1 MYHPPSDPD
10 HRLEQVIE
18 RLRQQEIPPC
28 PDLKVFPEPRR
39 TGFDG
44 RSWALMT
51 QRMRFKKRPLPV
63 VAAALAI
70 AVGSGIILL
79 NSPSG
84 QGGSFAFAEVQQA
97 IGSSGPVKFHL
108 IRFTGDDPP
117 TVTTAMW
124 LGPDR
129 SRFELPGGDVIVE
142 DLRVQETMSVSHRD
156 RTAVI
161 EPLYVSSQYSTAKS
175 DSLQKLRNLPGQATR
190 KLGERMLDGRKVID
204 FAVKLD
210 GGESKVT
217 VDASTKLPIQIEVSY
232 PPRLGGKSIREV
244 TVDFVFDAILDESL
258 FRIVPPAGY
267 TVVRHT
273 RGEPNPQDA
282 FSLVVS
288 PETGIGPAKFGMN
301 TDDVVLAL
309 GEPNWRKEHRYANNL
324 QPQPEIRG
332 KEAGDVKYVVTELGY
347 DSRGFR
353 LTINNQSGLH
363 SIHCFNQASMGPS
376 VRGFLGKTREGI
388 ELGASPKDV
397 KRSYGEPEAKTG
409 PDDYWYAK
417 RGWQF
422 SFRDGKLVGYHVNR
436 PDPAL
441 EVEVGENG
449 TFSMKRAK

>member
-1 MYHPPSDPD
+1 MHHPSSDPD

-28 PDLKVFPEPRR
+28 PDLKVLHEPRG
-39 TGFDG
+39 TGVDG

-51 QRMRFKKRPLPV
+51 QRIRFMKRPLPV

-70 AVGSGIILL
+70 AIGSGIVLL
-79 NSPSG
+79 NWPSG
-84 QGGSFAFAEVQQA
+84 QGGSVAFAEVQKA
-97 IGSSGPVKFHL
+97 IGSSVSVKSHL

-129 SRFELPGGDVIVE
+129 LRVELPGGDVIVE
-142 DLRVQETMSVSHRD
+142 DLRRQETMSVSHRD

-161 EPLYVSSQYSTAKS
+161 KPLYVSTNYSSAKA
-175 DSLQKLRNLPGQATR
+175 DFLHKLRDLPGQATR
-190 KLGERMLDGRKVID
+190 KLGERMVDGRKAID
-204 FAVKLD
+204 FSVKLD

-244 TVDFVFDAILDESL
+244 TVNFVFDAILDESL
-258 FRIVPPAGY
+258 FRIVPPVGY
-267 TVVRHT
+267 TLVRHT
-273 RGEPNPQDA
+273 RGDPNPQDA
-282 FSLVVS
+282 SSLVVS
-288 PETGIGPAKFGMN
+288 PETGIGPARFGMN
-301 TDDVVLAL
+301 RDDVVRAL
-309 GEPNWRKEHRYANNL
+309 GEPNWSKEHRYANNL
-324 QPQPEIRG
+324 QPQPELRG
-332 KEAGDVKYVVTELGY
+332 NDAGKGKYVVTELGY

-353 LTINNQSGLH
+353 LTVNNRTGLH

-376 VRGFLGKTREGI
+376 VRGFPGKTREGI
-388 ELGASPKDV
+388 ELGASPDDV
-397 KRSYGEPEAKTG
+397 KKAYGEPEAKMG

-422 SFRDGKLVGYHVNR
+422 TFRDGKLAGYHVNR

-441 EVEVGENG
+441 EVEVHEDG
-449 TFSMKRAK
+449 TSSMRRGK

>member
-1 MYHPPSDPD
+1 M
-10 HRLEQVIE
+10 
-18 RLRQQEIPPC
+18 
-28 PDLKVFPEPRR
+28 
-39 TGFDG
+39 
-44 RSWALMT
+44 
-51 QRMRFKKRPLPV
+51 KRPFPV

-70 AVGSGIILL
+70 AIGSGIVFL

-84 QGGSFAFAEVQQA
+84 QGGSVAFAEVQKA
-97 IGSSGPVKFHL
+97 IASSGSVKFHL
-108 IRFTGDDPP
+108 IRFTGDKPP

-129 SRFELPGGDVIVE
+129 SRFELPNGDVIVE
-142 DLRVQETMSVSHRD
+142 DLRGQETMSVSHRN

-161 EPLYVSSQYSTAKS
+161 EPLYVSSQYSTARS
-175 DSLQKLRNLPGQATR
+175 DLLQKLRNLPGQATR
-190 KLGERMLDGRKVID
+190 KLGERMADGRKVID
-204 FAVKLD
+204 FAVKMD

-217 VDASTKLPIQIEVSY
+217 VDALAKLPIQIEASY
-232 PPRLGGKSIREV
+232 PPRLGGEPVREV

-267 TVVRHT
+267 TAVRHT

-282 FSLVVS
+282 SSLAVS
-288 PETGIGPAKFGMN
+288 PETGIGPARFGMN
-301 TDDVVLAL
+301 TDDVVRAL

-324 QPQPEIRG
+324 QPQPEIRSKDAREG
-332 KEAGDVKYVVTELGY
+332 NYVVTELGY

-353 LTINNQSGLH
+353 LTINNRSGLH

-376 VRGFLGKTREGI
+376 VRGFLGKTKEGI
-388 ELGASPKDV
+388 ELGASPDDV
-397 KRSYGEPEAKTG
+397 KKAYGEPEAKMG

-422 SFRDGKLVGYHVNR
+422 SFRDRKLVGYQVNR

-441 EVEVGENG
+441 EVEVHEDG
-449 TFSMKRAK
+449 TFSMRRAK

>member
-1 MYHPPSDPD
+1 M
-10 HRLEQVIE
+10 
-18 RLRQQEIPPC
+18 
-28 PDLKVFPEPRR
+28 
-39 TGFDG
+39 
-44 RSWALMT
+44 
-51 QRMRFKKRPLPV
+51 KRPIPI

-70 AVGSGIILL
+70 AIGSGIIFL

-84 QGGSFAFAEVQQA
+84 QGGSVAFAEVQKA
-97 IGSSGPVKFHL
+97 IGSSGSVKSHL

-129 SRFELPGGDVIVE
+129 LRVELPGGDVTVE
-142 DLRVQETMSVSHRD
+142 DLTRQERMTVSHRD
-156 RTAVI
+156 RTALI
-161 EPLYVSSQYSTAKS
+161 EPLYVSTDYSNAKT
-175 DSLQKLRNLPGQATR
+175 DFLQKLRNLPGQATK
-190 KLGERMLDGRKVID
+190 KLGERMVDGRKAID

-217 VDASTKLPIQIEVSY
+217 VDAATKLPIQIEVSY
-232 PPRLGGKSIREV
+232 PPRFGGKSIREV
-244 TVDFVFDAILDESL
+244 TVNFVFDPILDESL

-267 TVVRHT
+267 TVARHA
-273 RGEPNPQDA
+273 RGEASPQDGS
-282 FSLVVS
+282 SLVVS
-288 PETGIGPAKFGMN
+288 PETGIGPARFGMN
-301 TDDVVLAL
+301 TDDVVRAL

-332 KEAGDVKYVVTELGY
+332 KDAGEAKYVVTELGY

-376 VRGFLGKTREGI
+376 VRGFQGKTREGI
-388 ELGASPKDV
+388 ELGASPEDV
-397 KRSYGEPEAKTG
+397 KRAYGEPEAKMG

-422 SFRDGKLVGYHVNR
+422 AFRDGKLVGYHVNR

-441 EVEVGENG
+441 EVEVHEDG
-449 TFSMKRAK
+449 TFSMRRAK